1 MENEELLRLIEIEQ
15 ELLNRREKDLLGSI
29 SANERQR
36 DFINADSKETMLTG
50 ANQAGKSTALMM
62 KFTYHMTGLYPSWY
76 TGVRFEK
83 PISAGLGGEN
93 HHEDRRPHIQADV
106 RQKR

>member
-15 ELLNRREKDLLGSI
+15 ELLKRREKDLLGSI
-29 SANERQR
+29 DANARQR

-62 KFTYHMTGLYPSWY
+62 KFTYHMTGIRACDSTSRSRLRWEGRLHNQHV
-76 TGVRFEK
+76 TC
-83 PISAGLGGEN
+83 
-93 HHEDRRPHIQADV
+93 
-106 RQKR
+106 